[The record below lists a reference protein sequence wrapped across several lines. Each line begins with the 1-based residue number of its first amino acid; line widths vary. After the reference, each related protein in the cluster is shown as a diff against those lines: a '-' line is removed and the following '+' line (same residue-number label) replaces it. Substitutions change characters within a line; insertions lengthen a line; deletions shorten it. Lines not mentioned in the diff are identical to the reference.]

1 MPGLIDVLH
10 EDAYRVLVLPKD
22 VSPIISIIDDRQS
35 RRRLA
40 EVAVTARTRA
50 NLCLRPNDLGVVR
63 LLPPLP
69 DTGGVTGVD
78 AEPLP
83 PPQADIP
90 KVQERLVEK
99 TRTSSLELHMYVYR

>member
-1 MPGLIDVLH
+1 
-10 EDAYRVLVLPKD
+10 
-22 VSPIISIIDDRQS
+22 
-35 RRRLA
+35 
-40 EVAVTARTRA
+40 
-50 NLCLRPNDLGVVR
+50 VR